1 MLSNTARAKR
11 LRIKNSVHPKEL
23 TFYGRLA
30 RTPILT
36 INKRQQKGYCS
47 ISTPQLWKILSS
59 PRISNELYSRDSL
72 SNLSN
77 WRKRSWK
84 RGSPLFVFKTKPRKP
99 NCFSMS
105 VCSRHI
111 QQLKWRKVNNC
122 GSPCLSSRLD
132 IIFEST
138 P

>member
-11 LRIKNSVHPKEL
+11 LRIKNSVHSKEL
-23 TFYGRLA
+23 TFHGRLA

-59 PRISNELYSRDSL
+59 PRISNELYNRDSL

-77 WRKRSWK
+77 WRKRS
-84 RGSPLFVFKTKPRKP
+84 
-99 NCFSMS
+99 
-105 VCSRHI
+105 
-111 QQLKWRKVNNC
+111 
-122 GSPCLSSRLD
+122 
-132 IIFEST
+132 
-138 P
+138 